1 MRRSYALRLG
11 AAFAGVGIAA
21 AALTAILV
29 NAAFGSRFAG
39 YLDAQ
44 QQTRERQLV
53 AILAD
58 SYVRSNGWDAE
69 DLRSLTPLAF
79 MDGGTLRL
87 LDASGETV
95 WAPSPDQLLGQMA
108 QMHREMMGDG
118 ALGPEHRLPIAVG
131 DEVFGTA
138 VVRLPTT
145 GLLPQDV
152 SFRSS
157 INRLLLFGG
166 LVAGLLA
173 MLLGIVLAQRATAP
187 ARELARAARDFASGD
202 RARRVRNDTP
212 DEFGEMARAFN
223 AMGDAVEEEDQLRR
237 DFAAE
242 VAHEVRTPLA
252 IIRSQIEAIQDGVV
266 EPDPPTV
273 ASLHEETLR
282 LTRLMGDLETLA
294 SAEAAGFSLTA
305 KHISLR
311 PLLEECVRGFA
322 GSFEAEGVGVRLEL
336 DDVDADVDPN
346 RMRQVASN
354 LLSNAIKF
362 TPSGGSVELELRSD
376 GGRGVITVTDTGP
389 GIAPEDLPY
398 VFDRFFRGHGVR
410 AGGSGIG
417 LTVVR
422 ELVEAHGGSVEVSS
436 RPGAGAS
443 FTVRLPMA
451 SSEPFGEFTEPSHAA
466 STVAAKEEMNDDQA
480 MDRRGGRGRGAARRD
495 GWDRVRRR
503 ERKAR
508 SEHAG

>member
-1 MRRSYALRLG
+1 MRRSFALRLG

-29 NAAFGSRFAG
+29 NLAFGSRFTG

-44 QQTRERQLV
+44 QQVRERQLV

-58 SYVRSNGWDAE
+58 SYVRSNGWDTE

-87 LDASGETV
+87 LDASGQTM

-108 QMHREMMGDG
+108 EMHRQMMGSG
-118 ALGPEHRLPIAVG
+118 VLGPEHRLPVSVG
-131 DEVFGTA
+131 GNVVGTA
-138 VVRLPTT
+138 IVQLPAT

-157 INRLLLFGG
+157 VNRLLLFGG
-166 LVAGLLA
+166 LAAGLLA
-173 MLLGIVLAQRATAP
+173 LLLGIVLARPATAP
-187 ARELARAARDFASGD
+187 ARELARAARGFASGD
-202 RARRVRNDTP
+202 RSRRVRYDTP

-223 AMGDAVEEEDQLRR
+223 AMGDAVEEEDRLRR

-266 EPDPPTV
+266 EADPPTV
-273 ASLHEETLR
+273 ASLHDETLR

-294 SAEAAGFSLTA
+294 SAEAAGFSLSPKST
-305 KHISLR
+305 SLGR
-311 PLLEECVRGFA
+311 LLEECARGFA
-322 GSFEAEGVGVRLEL
+322 GPFETEGVRLHLEL
-336 DDVDADVDPN
+336 DDVVADVDPN
-346 RMRQVASN
+346 RMRQVVSN
-354 LLSNAIKF
+354 LLSNALKF
-362 TPSGGSVELELRSD
+362 TPSGGCVDLELRSRD
-376 GGRGVITVTDTGP
+376 GQAVITVTDTGH
-389 GIAPEDLPY
+389 GIAPDDLPR
-398 VFDRFFRGHGVR
+398 VFDRFFRGQGVR
-410 AGGSGIG
+410 ASGSGIG

-436 RPGAGAS
+436 RPGAGAA
-443 FTVRLPMA
+443 FTVRLPTA
-451 SSEPFGEFTEPSHAA
+451 SSEPFEDFTAPSHPTL
-466 STVAAKEEMNDDQA
+466 TVVGE
-480 MDRRGGRGRGAARRD
+480 GGD
-495 GWDRVRRR
+495 
-503 ERKAR
+503 ER
-508 SEHAG
+508 